1 MGNKMERETFSS
13 HIGGFMVVIMTSLG
27 LGNIWRF
34 PYLCAKYGGATFV
47 VVYLIAIIIVVNI
60 GNQCEVCMGKFS
72 RRGIVG
78 AFTAIGRRRIWRIC
92 GIVILCLNIV
102 VMIYYN
108 VIISWVVRYFFS
120 SFSGAVWQAASP
132 KIFFDTFIDTP
143 QVFFWSLLVN
153 TIAFGVC
160 WFGIVKGV
168 EKAAFIMGPIL
179 FLVMVAL
186 VVQTLNLPGVGK
198 GLEYYLAP
206 NWSYLFTYETWMQ
219 AIGQALWSG
228 CFGWGILTAM
238 GSYMK
243 KGDDIVLS
251 VTQTGLLDG
260 AISWMVGLAI
270 IPACVVFNVPL
281 DSGSSL
287 SFLVLPEMF
296 KTMAYG
302 HIYMIL
308 FYGSLTIAGMGAAI
322 GCLEAILAPLIEEWG
337 YTRRQVIPVAF
348 VLWNLGALPSCISKN
363 TLDWLDQTIGTYA
376 ILLGGLFI
384 LIFVGWAWGADRVRR
399 NVLNYGAVIPF
410 GPWWNVLVKYV
421 APGFIIFASY
431 GFFKVWLLPSVPAS
445 IAWSIIIVIIV
456 LNLFIF
462 YTAIKYPVPEDIG
475 DMPSPAKLR
484 ETPKKTDEKVRNRRL

>member
-1 MGNKMERETFSS
+1 
-13 HIGGFMVVIMTSLG
+13 MVVIMTSLG

-34 PYLCAKYGGATFV
+34 PYLAAKYGGATFV
-47 VVYLIAIIIVVNI
+47 LIYLLAIIFVVNI
-60 GNQCEVCMGKFS
+60 GNQCEVCLGKFS

-92 GIVILCLNIV
+92 GIIILCLNV
-102 VMIYYN
+102 VVLMYYN
-108 VIISWVVRYFFS
+108 VIISWVVRYFAT
-120 SFSGAVWQAASP
+120 SFTGAVWQAASP
-132 KIFFDTFIDTP
+132 KAFFDLFIDKP
-143 QVFFWSLLVN
+143 EVFYWTLLVN
-153 TIAFGVC
+153 SIAFGVC

-168 EKAAFIMGPIL
+168 EKAALIMGPIL
-179 FLVMVAL
+179 FLVMSAL
-186 VVQTLNLPGVGK
+186 VVQTLSLPGVGK

-206 NWSYLFTYETWMQ
+206 DWSYLFRYDTWMQ

-243 KGDDIVLS
+243 KSDDIFS
-251 VTQTGLLDG
+251 SITQTGLLDG

-296 KTMAYG
+296 KAMKYG
-302 HIYMIL
+302 QIYMIF
-308 FYGSLTIAGMGAAI
+308 FYGTLTIAGLGAAI
-322 GCLEAILAPLIEEWG
+322 GCLEAALTPLIEEWG
-337 YTRRQVIPVAF
+337 FTRRQVIPVAF
-348 VLWNLGALPSCISKN
+348 VLWNLGSLPSILGKN

-376 ILLGGLFI
+376 IDLGGLFI

-399 NVLNYGAVIPF
+399 NVLNYGAEIPV
-410 GPWWNVLVKYV
+410 GSWWNVMVKYV
-421 APGFIIFASY
+421 APGFIAFASF
-431 GFFKVWLLPSVPAS
+431 GFFKVWLLPSVPGP
-445 IAWSIIIVIIV
+445 IAWSTIIGIIV
-456 LNLFIF
+456 LNLAIF

-475 DMPSPAKLR
+475 DMSVPERIEKHITKECSAKNSCNPR
-484 ETPKKTDEKVRNRRL
+484 

>member
-1 MGNKMERETFSS
+1 MENDLNRETFSS
-13 HIGGFMVVIMTSLG
+13 KMGALLVIIMTSLG

-34 PYLCAKYGGATFV
+34 PYLCAKYGGAAFII
-47 VVYLIAIIIVVNI
+47 VYLIAIVFVVII

-92 GIVILCLNIV
+92 GFVVLGLNII

-108 VIISWVVRYFFS
+108 VIISWVVRYFAT

-132 KIFFDTFIDTP
+132 QVFFDSFIDTP
-143 QVFFWSLLVN
+143 QVIFWGIVVN

-168 EKAAFIMGPIL
+168 EKAARIIGPVL
-179 FLVMVAL
+179 FFVIVAL
-186 VVQTLNLPGVGK
+186 VFQTLSLPSVSK
-198 GLEYYLAP
+198 GLEYYLIP
-206 NWSYLFTYETWMQ
+206 DWSYLFQYETWMQ

-243 KGDDIVLS
+243 KKDDITS
-251 VTQTGLLDG
+251 TITQTSLLDAG
-260 AISWMVGLAI
+260 ISWLVGLAL
-270 IPACVVFNVPL
+270 IPACVVFGVPL

-296 KTMAYG
+296 NAMSFG
-302 HIYMIL
+302 HTYMIL

-322 GCLEAILAPLIEEWG
+322 GCLEAILTPIIEEWG
-337 YTRRQVIPVAF
+337 YTRKQVIPVVF
-348 VLWNLGALPSCISKN
+348 ILWNLGALPSFFSK
-363 TLDWLDQTIGTYA
+363 TALDWLDMTIGTYA

-399 NVLNYGAVIPF
+399 NVLNYGADIEF
-410 GPWWNVLVKYV
+410 GPWWNVLVKFV
-421 APGFIIFASY
+421 APGLIIFASY
-431 GFFKVWLLPSVPAS
+431 GFFKAWLLPSVPAP
-445 IAWSIIIVIIV
+445 IGWSIIIGIVV
-456 LNLFIF
+456 LNIFVF
-462 YTAIKYPVPEDIG
+462 YTAIRYPVPADIG
-475 DMPSPAKLR
+475 DIPP
-484 ETPKKTDEKVRNRRL
+484 